1 MHFEFEK
8 EEDKLTTLKVLGV
21 GGAGGNAINRM
32 IESGVKGVDFIALNT
47 DAQDLRRS
55 KAGIK
60 VQLGSNLTKGLGAG
74 SNPEIGK
81 RAAEENLDEIKELIK
96 DSNMI
101 FITAGMGGG
110 TGTGAS
116 SVIARISKELDILTV
131 GVVTKPFNFE
141 AKLRMKQA
149 EEGIKDLKDLVD
161 ALIIIPNHK
170 LLEITDDDI
179 TFVNAFKLADEV
191 LMQGVRG
198 ISDLIKTSGY
208 INVDFADVRT
218 IMTHKGM
225 ALMGI
230 GEGTGENKAVE
241 AAEKAIKCP
250 LLEDVNIL
258 GAKGIL
264 LNITIGPDVKFH
276 DVTKASEIIYNS
288 ADDNA
293 NIIIGTVVDNS
304 FQDMMRV
311 TIIATGFGVKDKKDI
326 FAKPEPLS
334 FEDYIQTTGLKP
346 GSTATANS
354 KKVEVQQYKTKDLS
368 EKSFNEDD
376 FEIPTFL
383 RRKVN

>member
-8 EEDKLTTLKVLGV
+8 EEDRLTTLKVLGV

-32 IESGVKGVDFIALNT
+32 IESGVKGVDFVALNT

-55 KAGIK
+55 KAGVK
-60 VQLGSNLTKGLGAG
+60 VQLGTNLTKGLGAG

-81 RAAEENLDEIKELIK
+81 RAAEENLGEIKELIK

-131 GVVTKPFNFE
+131 GVVTRPFNFE

-149 EEGIKDLKDLVD
+149 EEGIRELKDLVD

-170 LLEITDDDI
+170 LMEITDDDI
-179 TFVNAFKLADEV
+179 TFINAFKLADEV

-250 LLEDVNIL
+250 LLEDINVQ
-258 GAKGIL
+258 GARGIL

-288 ADDNA
+288 ADENA
-293 NIIIGTVVDNS
+293 NIIIGTVLDNS

-326 FAKPEPLS
+326 FTKPEPLS
-334 FEDYIQTTGLKP
+334 FEDYIQSSGLKP
-346 GSTATANS
+346 SSTATVNS
-354 KKVEVQQYKTKDLS
+354 KKVEVPQYKTKDLS
-368 EKSFNEDD
+368 EKSYNEDD